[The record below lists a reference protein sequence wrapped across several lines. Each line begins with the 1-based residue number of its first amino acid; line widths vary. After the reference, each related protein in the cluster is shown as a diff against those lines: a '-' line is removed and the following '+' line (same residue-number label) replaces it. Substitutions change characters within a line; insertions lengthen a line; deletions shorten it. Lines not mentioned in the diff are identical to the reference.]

1 MQERRSRQ
9 RLPSIRVTARI
20 GIRRGFLGRDWLA
33 VRVLDFSNRGV
44 AFTGTGD
51 VPLEQGDRFQM
62 SLRLSTETGDF
73 VVDKATASISNIRDM
88 TQRRIYGARFSDDN
102 PAAVRESLDR
112 IEGIVKRYKELST
125 RIFRHREQD
134 KPAAR

>member
-20 GIRRGFLGRDWLA
+20 GIRRGFLGRDWLT

-44 AFTGTGD
+44 AFTGD

-88 TQRRIYGARFSDDN
+88 TQRRIYGARFSEDN
-102 PAAVRESLDR
+102 PVAVRESLDR